1 MTRSGG
7 RLGILAGIPALLFL
21 VALGV
26 LSPWASSAET
36 AARVS
41 PRSTSPTT
49 PTRAAS
55 PAASPAATPSASP
68 TAALATAPA
77 SSVAPAPAG
86 DVRPLI
92 FWHSFRGQ
100 EETALQT
107 VVSAWNLEHETTP
120 IVLVARDGSVF
131 TDDVEAEIAAGRGPD
146 IFVWAHDKIGAWVEK
161 GLLLPLDRHVD
172 SSLRDVYMPNCLDA
186 MFYQKKLYGLPL
198 SFETLILYY
207 NKTLVPQP
215 PTTTDELIRIGKTL
229 SDPRAD
235 RWGLVYERGNFY
247 HHAMWFHGFG
257 ARVFD
262 GDGDLD
268 VMTLASIRS
277 LEFARDL
284 ASVQRI
290 IPDTVD
296 WQRQMTLFNSGRAGM
311 LISGPWAFGSIDRD
325 TIDLGLAVLPYITPA
340 RSPAAPFLGV
350 KGFYVSARTRRPAE
364 AAAALAYLSSAYA
377 GYVMNVLGGYMPAN
391 QLAYEYSMVAAD
403 PVTAKF
409 KEQVLTSVPMPSDPR
424 MGHVWK
430 VMMMDN
436 EAKKPGCLDRVFDRV
451 PPMEAARAA
460 YSDYH
465 RLLRG
470 QGR

>member
-1 MTRSGG
+1 MMRRGG
-7 RLGILAGIPALLFL
+7 RFTGPAGFFALLVVMAGL
-21 VALGV
+21 AVMWALASTA
-26 LSPWASSAET
+26 LAAAPTASSQT
-36 AARVS
+36 AASRPEGAPVAARS
-41 PRSTSPTT
+41 PSTPA
-49 PTRAAS
+49 RAAILNPAS
-55 PAASPAATPSASP
+55 STRPAA
-68 TAALATAPA
+68 APA
-77 SSVAPAPAG
+77 SSES
-86 DVRPLI
+86 RPLVL
-92 FWHSFRGQ
+92 WHSFRGQ
-100 EETALQT
+100 EETALAT
-107 VVSAWNLEHETTP
+107 VVRAWNLEHDTMP
-120 IVLVARDGSVF
+120 IHLVARDGARF

-146 IFVWAHDKIGAWVEK
+146 LFVWAHDKIGAWVDH
-161 GLLLPLDRHVD
+161 GILLPIDRYVD
-172 SSLRDVYMPNCLDA
+172 TALRDIYMPNCLEA
-186 MFYQKKLYGLPL
+186 MHFRRRLYGLPL

-207 NKTLVPQP
+207 NKKLVPVP
-215 PTTTDELIRIGKTL
+215 PTTTDSLIAIAKSL
-229 SDPRAD
+229 RAESPD

-262 GDGDLD
+262 EDGDFD
-268 VMTLASIRS
+268 VMTLASQRS

-284 ASVQRI
+284 ASVHRA

-296 WQRQMTLFNSGRAGM
+296 WQIQMDLFNSGRAGM
-311 LISGPWAFGSIDRD
+311 LISGPWAFGSIARD
-325 TIDLGLAVLPYITPA
+325 TVDLGLATLPFISPA
-340 RSPAAPFLGV
+340 RAPAAPFLGV
-350 KGFYVSARTRRPAE
+350 KGFFISSRARRPAD
-364 AAAALAYLSSAYA
+364 AAAALAYLTSAYS

-436 EAKKPGCLDRVFDRV
+436 EARRPGCLDRVFARV
-451 PPMEAARAA
+451 PASEAARFA

-470 QGR
+470 RGR